1 MWGRSW
7 VHHTVPLGGL
17 GGGTINLCTDLYQ
30 TALDLE
36 AVEDFCRSPLTQIAC
51 CLYHLHFHF
60 LEGSYKGTGE
70 VLVSFLRC
78 QMIGCEE
85 TASSCAGEASVGY
98 REEFLH
104 VGGGQAMEPLPG
116 AAMEFPIP
124 GGGGEV
130 GFTDRADGW
139 T

>member
-60 LEGSYKGTGE
+60 LEGSYWELEGSRRNHWGGFG
-70 VLVSFLRC
+70 LFSQVSN
-78 QMIGCEE
+78 
-85 TASSCAGEASVGY
+85 
-98 REEFLH
+98 
-104 VGGGQAMEPLPG
+104 
-116 AAMEFPIP
+116 
-124 GGGGEV
+124 
-130 GFTDRADGW
+130 DRM
-139 T
+139 